1 VAARVSQPIRINLY
15 SVLSKIRHRRTV
27 AQEFQICLYDP
38 TDVYWELFGNSWSE
52 GFLEN
57 SCNNG
62 LLGQQSGQPPVWQFI
77 GKKTACRQ
85 IRGGGSTNGL
95 ASSVWSLGT
104 QRWGRK
110 HNLSCKLHDA
120 ATCTQARLGAV
131 ASRPPGSSDESPR
144 QRRRRTASISTRVSW
159 PASRLVRSVSYASRC
174 IALAQAI
181 AFALYLASR
190 AAAANRSTPFVPCR
204 CSPFL
209 LRLLPLAP
217 AT

>member
-1 VAARVSQPIRINLY
+1 VSQPIRINLY
-15 SVLSKIRHRRTV
+15 SVLKKIRYTRTV
-27 AQEFQICLYDP
+27 AKEIQICLYDP
-38 TDVYWELFGNSWSE
+38 TEVYWQLFGNSWSE

-62 LLGQQSGQPPVWQFI
+62 LLGRQSGQPPVRQFI
-77 GKKTACRQ
+77 RKNTACRQ
-85 IRGGGSTNGL
+85 IRGDGSTNRL

-131 ASRPPGSSDESPR
+131 ASGPPGSSDESLR
-144 QRRRRTASISTRVSW
+144 RRRRRTASISTRVSW
-159 PASRLVRSVSYASRC
+159 PAPRLVRSVSYASRC
-174 IALAQAI
+174 MALTQAI
-181 AFALYLASR
+181 AFAFYLASR
-190 AAAANRSTPFVPCR
+190 AAAANRSTTIVPRR